1 MNWIDDFEKSLLALD
16 ESIVAFGKEQPSLD
30 DACAA
35 LVALN
40 KLKGD
45 LTIVYEQMVKIVS
58 AAMGDIP
65 EFTLPDGSKIEKRSA
80 SDRKAWMH
88 EPLIHEVARRI
99 QDISV
104 DLETGERTMSTEDM
118 IVKVLDFVQP
128 SYWRVKALNELGI
141 SADKFCEVGETKES
155 IIVRKAK

>member
-1 MNWIDDFEKSLLALD
+1 MDWINDFEKSLLALD
-16 ESIVAFGKEQPSLD
+16 ECIVSFGKSEPSLE
-30 DACAA
+30 DASLA

-40 KLKGD
+40 KLKADFG
-45 LTIVYEQMVKIVS
+45 IVYEQMAKIVS
-58 AAMGDIP
+58 EAMGEIP
-65 EFTLPDGSKIEKRSA
+65 EFILPDGSKIEKRSA
-80 SDRKAWMH
+80 SDRKSWMH
-88 EPLIHEVARRI
+88 DALIHEVARRI

-128 SYWRVKALNELGI
+128 SYWRVKALGELGI
-141 SADKFCEVGETKES
+141 TADRFCEVGEPKES

>member
-16 ESIVAFGKEQPSLD
+16 ENIVAFGKEQPSLD
-30 DACAA
+30 DACVA

-45 LTIVYEQMVKIVS
+45 LTVVYEQMVKIVS
-58 AAMGDIP
+58 GAMGDIP